1 MNYNKIKII
10 TQNLFYN
17 HSKISKISVS
27 CVYLSTLNLKW
38 IKDGYISENS
48 CDLNDNCTMFYSSL
62 LSNCI
67 DVIKLQKKNTSYFY
81 EDFKVILDV
90 AKDIQLDV
98 FNLTVK
104 DNLSVDIEFVKYP
117 YFKWELYL

>member
-1 MNYNKIKII
+1 MC
-10 TQNLFYN
+10 LP
-17 HSKISKISVS
+17 
-27 CVYLSTLNLKW
+27 STLNLKW
-38 IKDGYISENS
+38 IKDSYISENS

-67 DVIKLQKKNTSYFY
+67 DVIKLQKENASYFY
-81 EDFKVILDV
+81 VDFKVILDV

-104 DNLSVDIEFVKYP
+104 DNLSVDIDNLLNILISNGNCTCKVFNRR
-117 YFKWELYL
+117 